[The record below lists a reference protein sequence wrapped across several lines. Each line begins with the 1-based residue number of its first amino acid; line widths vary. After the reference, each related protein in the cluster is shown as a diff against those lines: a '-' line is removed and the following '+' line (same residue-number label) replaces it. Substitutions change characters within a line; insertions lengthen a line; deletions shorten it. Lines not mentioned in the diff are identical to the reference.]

1 MKWPA
6 LVVTLVVMGALSLA
20 SAAQA
25 AGSLTY
31 CADAAPEG
39 FDIAQYETVATN
51 DASGLV
57 VYDTLLKMKRG
68 STEVMPGLAERWDI
82 SADGL
87 AYTLHLRRGVKFHT
101 TPWFKPTR
109 DFNADDVLWSINRI
123 NDKTHPAHG
132 AAKNGYPYWAGM
144 SMNTLIKAVR
154 KIDEHTVRIE
164 LTRPEAPF
172 LANLTMEAIASVYSA
187 EYSAQLQKAGKL
199 EMLNMQPVG
208 TGPFVFK
215 SYQKDAVVRYG
226 IHTAYWGSPA
236 KAELIFAITPDPSVR
251 IQRLKAGECLVAEVG
266 GDNART
272 FDGDP
277 RVAILRTQ
285 PLTTSYIA
293 PNTARRF
300 LSDKR
305 FRQALSLAIDRKTFV
320 QAVYGGHA
328 VQAGSFL
335 PPGIW
340 SHDASLKNP
349 QDVEKAKQLV
359 KASGYD
365 GSELNLFAT
374 ARSSDIKRGVEL
386 LQADWA
392 KVGVKVRVQLMEL
405 GELFKRT
412 GKGEHDLT
420 LQSWFSD
427 NGDPDNFF
435 TPNLSCAAV
444 AGGGNKAQWCHKPF
458 DELLAAARATPDQR
472 KRAELY
478 VKAQRL
484 LHAETGTIP
493 LANKQQL
500 HGVNK
505 RVSGFVATPFGGS
518 DFRSAQVN

>member
-1 MKWPA
+1 MKRAVPGHTLA
-6 LVVTLVVMGALSLA
+6 LWLALSLA
-20 SAAQA
+20 TTAHA

-31 CADAAPEG
+31 CVDAAPEG
-39 FDIAQYETVATN
+39 FDISQYETLATN
-51 DASGLV
+51 DAAGLTL
-57 VYDTLLKMKRG
+57 YDTLLKMKRG
-68 STEVMPGLAERWDI
+68 TTEVMPGLAERWDA

-101 TPWFKPTR
+101 TAWFKPTR

-123 NDKTHPAHG
+123 NDKAHPAHG
-132 AAKNGYPYWAGM
+132 TAKNGYPYWAGM
-144 SMNTLIKAVR
+144 SMNSLIKSVS
-154 KIDEHTVRIE
+154 KLDEHTVRIT
-164 LTRPEAPF
+164 LTRAEAPF
-172 LANLTMEAIASVYSA
+172 LANLTMEALASMYSA
-187 EYSAQLQKAGKL
+187 EYAEQLRKAGKL
-199 EMLNMQPVG
+199 ELLNTQPVG

-215 SYQKDAVVRYG
+215 SYQKDAVIRYG
-226 IHTAYWGSPA
+226 VHAAYWGSPA
-236 KAELIFAITPDPSVR
+236 KADLIFAITPDPSVR

-266 GDNART
+266 GDNARA
-272 FDGDP
+272 FDGDT
-277 RVAILRTQ
+277 RVAILRSQ

-293 PNTARRF
+293 PNAKHPF

-305 FRQALSLAIDRKTFV
+305 FREALSLAVDRATFV
-320 QAVYGGHA
+320 QSVYGGNA
-328 VQAGSFL
+328 VPAGSFL

-340 SHDASLKNP
+340 SFDATLKNP
-349 QDVEKAKQLV
+349 LDVEKARQLV

-365 GSELNLFAT
+365 GSELTLFAT

-405 GELFKRT
+405 GELYKRT
-412 GKGEHDLT
+412 GKGEHDLA
-420 LQSWFSD
+420 LLSWFSD

-435 TPNLSCAAV
+435 TPNLSCAA
-444 AGGGNKAQWCHKPF
+444 AEGGGNKAQWCNKAF
-458 DELLAAARATPDQR
+458 DELLAAARAAPDQR

-484 LHAETGTIP
+484 LHAETGSIP

-505 RVSGFVATPFGGS
+505 RVRGFIATPFGGS
-518 DFRSAQVN
+518 DFRSAQVD